1 MTQLPAT
8 ADVERMIAAAAE
20 GYAVIRE
27 RMTTDYSLEWLE
39 TALKDSLRKGLIEQ
53 LKVIDAADRGDE
65 IAHRA
70 LVCVFAEMQTP
81 PAQLKAYVERAAL
94 YGKGRKAGR
103 NPYSNWR
110 RDIGLVV
117 LIYCV
122 AKQFDLN
129 PTRQLESRH
138 PLPPSGAPGHS
149 HQFPRIDGNDSPVKM
164 RQIIS
169 RFLIKPG
176 APPKW
181 KSVCGTAT
189 FALLASFEIA
199 RPSKIESRSKIFR
212 PESGPAPTSGRGA
225 RVKFRGTSKAA
236 RSNRRLHPL

>member
-53 LKVIDAADRGDE
+53 LKVIDAAIQGDE

-70 LVCVFAEMQTP
+70 LCCVHAEMPTP
-81 PAQLKAYVERAAL
+81 PAQLKAYVERAAI
-94 YGKGRKAGR
+94 YGPKTRKAGR
-103 NPYSNWR
+103 NPYNNWR
-110 RDIGLVV
+110 RDYGLVV
-117 LIYCV
+117 LIYWV

-138 PLPPSGAPGHS
+138 PLPPSGASIVRGMLY
-149 HQFPRIDGNDSPVKM
+149 REGVG
-164 RQIIS
+164 IS
-169 RFLIKPG
+169 EKRLNNLWSRLG
-176 APPKW
+176 AAVV
-181 KSVCGTAT
+181 SYM
-189 FALLASFEIA
+189 
-199 RPSKIESRSKIFR
+199 
-212 PESGPAPTSGRGA
+212 
-225 RVKFRGTSKAA
+225 AA
-236 RSNRRLHPL
+236 RQLSFPSIPPH

>member
-8 ADVERMIAAAAE
+8 ADMERMITAAAE
-20 GYAVIRE
+20 GYAVIRKG
-27 RMTTDYSLEWLE
+27 MTADYSLEWLE
-39 TALKDSLRKGLIEQ
+39 TALKDVLRKGLIEQ

-70 LVCVFAEMQTP
+70 LVCVFAEMPTP

-138 PLPPSGAPGHS
+138 PLPPSGASVVRAMLYREGAGISEKRLNNLWSKGLGAAVVGYMATRP
-149 HQFPRIDGNDSPVKM
+149 FPSI
-164 RQIIS
+164 
-169 RFLIKPG
+169 
-176 APPKW
+176 
-181 KSVCGTAT
+181 
-189 FALLASFEIA
+189 
-199 RPSKIESRSKIFR
+199 PS
-212 PESGPAPTSGRGA
+212 
-225 RVKFRGTSKAA
+225 
-236 RSNRRLHPL
+236 N